1 MRVTAHNWI
10 DARFEAG
17 EMPPYLS
24 GVLSR
29 RDTHSIMNAVS
40 DHIPV
45 YSLSRIAMFRRDV
58 PGRLINLDQ
67 KSIFDYSLNQ
77 IETLEGVTRDAF
89 DERIRAA
96 GRPVLMK
103 GLVEPWPAVEAAN
116 TSLDKLVD
124 HLKALDIGA
133 TVPTFVAP
141 PNIEGRYFYTPD
153 MSRFNFERREAPFH
167 AILDKLL
174 EQRKDAQPMGIYAGA
189 SPTVQTLP
197 AFATHNP
204 MPLVDADV
212 VPKIWV
218 GNSSKVAPHFDISE
232 NIACV
237 VSGVRRFVIFP
248 PDQIENLYVGPID
261 YNMAGQPASLVDMSN
276 IDLEKFPKF
285 EDAIQHAII
294 AELHPG
300 DALYLPSLWWHFVE
314 STGPLNV
321 LVNYWFDQ
329 LRDGS
334 PMNVLALALLV
345 LRDLPQNDKD
355 AWRSVFEHYVFGH
368 DAAKSAAHIP
378 EAFRGVLADK
388 SLERDRKIKA
398 FLQAQLPAVLR

>member
-1 MRVTAHNWI
+1 MHL
-10 DARFEAG
+10 D
-17 EMPPYLS
+17 
-24 GVLSR
+24 
-29 RDTHSIMNAVS
+29 
-40 DHIPV
+40 
-45 YSLSRIAMFRRDV
+45 
-58 PGRLINLDQ
+58 RL
-67 KSIFDYSLNQ
+67 SIFDYPLTH
-77 IETLEGVTRDAF
+77 IETVEGVSRDWF
-89 DERIRAA
+89 DENIRAA

-103 GLVEPWPAVEAAN
+103 GLVEAWPAVTAAK
-116 TSLDKLVD
+116 TSLEQLVE
-124 HLKALDIGA
+124 HLKTLDIGA
-133 TVPTFVAP
+133 SVPTYVAP
-141 PNIEGRYFYTPD
+141 PSINGRYFYTPD
-153 MSRFNFERREAPFH
+153 MSRFNFERREAPFR

-174 EQRKDAQPMGIYAGA
+174 EQRDEAQPMGIYAGA

-197 AFATHNP
+197 AFGAHNP
-204 MPLVDADV
+204 MHLVDANV

-218 GNSSKVAPHFDISE
+218 GNASKVAPHFDISE

-261 YNMAGQPASLVDMSN
+261 YNMAGQPASLVDLSS
-276 IDLEKFPKF
+276 IDLQKFPKF
-285 EDAIQHAII
+285 EEAVKHAII

-355 AWRSVFEHYVFGH
+355 AWRSVFEHYVFREG
-368 DAAKSAAHIP
+368 AGASAEHIP
-378 EAFRGVLADK
+378 EAFRGVLAEK
-388 SLERDRKIKA
+388 SQERDQKIKV
-398 FLQAQLPAVLR
+398 FLQSQLPAILR